1 MTVLYAQP
9 YNISALGFSFED
21 EADYNERAKKNFDR
35 LGFPIEEYEIQ
46 FIDGESIDAQ
56 LFEALKINQAN
67 FGKFFTV
74 CQEWDDHQ
82 KRKAIIA
89 TGECGYTLD
98 LQSGDPNGF
107 EVDIYEVDSLR
118 ELAAQFVNEGL
129 FGKIPEHLQ
138 YYLDYDA
145 MARDLAMDYAEI
157 VIAGNRF
164 VYRCS

>member
-9 YNISALGFSFED
+9 YNISARGFSFVD
-21 EADYNERAKKNFDR
+21 EAGYNERAKKNFDG

-46 FIDGESIDAQ
+46 FIDGERIDAL
-56 LFEALKINQAN
+56 LFEALNIHQGN
-67 FGKFFTV
+67 FAKFLIA

-89 TGECGYTLD
+89 TAECGYDLD
-98 LQSGDPNGF
+98 LHSGTPDDF
-107 EVDIYEVDSLR
+107 DLDIYEVDNLR
-118 ELAAQFVNEGL
+118 ELAVQFVDEGL
-129 FGKIPEHLQ
+129 FGEIPEHLQ

>member
-9 YNISALGFSFED
+9 YNISAQGFSFED
-21 EADYNERAKKNFDR
+21 EADYNERAKKNFDC

-56 LFEALKINQAN
+56 LFDALKINQGN
-67 FGKFFTV
+67 FGEFFTA
-74 CQEWDDHQ
+74 CKEWDDHQ
-82 KRKAIIA
+82 KRKVIIA
-89 TGECGYTLD
+89 TGECGYSLD
-98 LQSGDPNGF
+98 LQSGDPDDF
-107 EVDIYEVDSLR
+107 EVDIYEVDNLR
-118 ELAAQFVNEGL
+118 ELAVQFVDEGL
-129 FGKIPEHLQ
+129 FGEIPEHLQ

>member
-46 FIDGESIDAQ
+46 FIDGESIDAH
-56 LFEALKINQAN
+56 LFDALKINQGN
-67 FGKFFTV
+67 FGKFLTA
-74 CQEWDDHQ
+74 CRKWDDHQ
-82 KRKAIIA
+82 KRKVIIA
-89 TGECGYTLD
+89 TGECGYSFD
-98 LQSGDPNGF
+98 LQSGNPDDF
-107 EVDIYEVDSLR
+107 EVDIYEVDNLR
-118 ELAAQFVNEGL
+118 ELAVQFVDEGL
-129 FGKIPEHLQ
+129 FGEIPEHLQ

>member
-21 EADYNERAKKNFDR
+21 EAEYHEKAKKNFDG

-46 FIDGESIDAQ
+46 FIDGERIDAL
-56 LFEALKINQAN
+56 LFEALNIHQGN
-67 FGKFFTV
+67 FGKFLIA

-82 KRKAIIA
+82 KHKAIIA
-89 TGECGYTLD
+89 TAECGYDLD
-98 LQSGDPNGF
+98 LQSGTPDDF
-107 EVDIYEVDSLR
+107 DVDIYEVDNLR
-118 ELAAQFVNEGL
+118 ELAMQFADEGV
-129 FGKIPEHLQ
+129 FGEIPEHLQ
-138 YYLDYDA
+138 CYLDYDA

-157 VIAGNRF
+157 IIAGNRF